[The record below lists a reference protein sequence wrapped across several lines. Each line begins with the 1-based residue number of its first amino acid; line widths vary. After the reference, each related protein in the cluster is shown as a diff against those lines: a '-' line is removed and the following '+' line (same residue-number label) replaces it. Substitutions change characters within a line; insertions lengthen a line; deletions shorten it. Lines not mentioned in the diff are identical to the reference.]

1 MKKNIV
7 FHPTVCSTACSSPDH
22 TCVSL
27 QRCAN
32 FTITFF
38 PLIQINSLIALKSDG
53 RKETVSDEQGR
64 TGIHV
69 SGPGSLLFEQPQLPV
84 SLTVIS
90 KVLAQSRRAKINL
103 QTARTPK
110 SLHFN
115 YTHLTKEINKN
126 GRKKKITLQNV
137 SMKLCSRSFYFL
149 TTCCNCRQQAAKF
162 SLQEYPASLFGF
174 TTGVFSEGDDG
185 SPLDLLNSPSTPFW
199 DNQGHCQTQTIQSSG
214 FKVTSSRVHPSLSV
228 QEKKKP

>member
-1 MKKNIV
+1 MWPEPKYSLSTKKPIV

-32 FTITFF
+32 FTITFL
-38 PLIQINSLIALKSDG
+38 PLIQVNSLIALKSDG

-69 SGPGSLLFEQPQLPV
+69 SGPGSLLFKQPQLPV

-115 YTHLTKEINKN
+115 YTHLTREINKN
-126 GRKKKITLQNV
+126 GRKKKKKHI
-137 SMKLCSRSFYFL
+137 
-149 TTCCNCRQQAAKF
+149 AKCF
-162 SLQEYPASLFGF
+162 HEIM
-174 TTGVFSEGDDG
+174 FSE
-185 SPLDLLNSPSTPFW
+185 LLFPN
-199 DNQGHCQTQTIQSSG
+199 NM
-214 FKVTSSRVHPSLSV
+214 L
-228 QEKKKP
+228 